1 MLLHKRIRINHF
13 GAGRKAVRSLSV
25 SLRYIEFMRAILAGG
40 GTGGH
45 VIPALAIANEL
56 KKSYSAECLFIGT
69 ARGIENRLV
78 PAAGFPLQLV
88 RVGALNRVSLATRVK
103 TIFDLPRAVWDAGRM
118 LNEFAPD
125 VVIGVGGY
133 ASGPAMLSAIL
144 KHIPTLAFEPNVVP
158 GFANRVVA
166 KFVSGAAVHFQET
179 AKYFRHARVTGV
191 PVRQAFFEIAPKR
204 GGVPTLLVFGG
215 SQGAHAINA
224 AMFRCLSVLQREA
237 PGIRVIH
244 QTGERDYNDAL
255 EAYRT
260 LGDSATVSKFI
271 EDMPA
276 AFAQADLVVCRSGAS
291 TVAEIAAA
299 GKPAVFVPFPRA
311 ADDHQRV
318 NAEALARAGAAVV
331 VEESKLEGVWLAET
345 IAALLQDPHR
355 LRQMSEAARSLAH
368 PNAARDIAEMAVK
381 LSGQGSGDRG

>member
-1 MLLHKRIRINHF
+1 
-13 GAGRKAVRSLSV
+13 
-25 SLRYIEFMRAILAGG
+25 MRAILAGG

-45 VIPALAIANEL
+45 VIPALAIANQL
-56 KKSYSAECLFIGT
+56 KLTYAAEVLFIGT

-78 PAAGFPLQLV
+78 PAAGYPLQLI
-88 RVGALNRVSLATRVK
+88 RVGALKNVSMVTRAR
-103 TIFDLPRAVWDAGRM
+103 TAFDLPRALWDASRM

-133 ASGPAMLSAIL
+133 ASGPAMLAAVV

-158 GFANRVVA
+158 GFANRIVA
-166 KFVSGAAVHFQET
+166 RFVSGAAVHFEET
-179 AKYFRHARVTGV
+179 AKYFRHGEVTGV
-191 PVRQAFFEIAPKR
+191 PVRQAFFGIPPKR

-224 AMFRCLSVLQREA
+224 AMFRCLPVLQREA
-237 PGIRVIH
+237 PGIHIIH

-255 EAYRT
+255 AAYQG
-260 LGDSATVSKFI
+260 LGDAAEVFKFI

-276 AFAQADLVVCRSGAS
+276 AFARADLLVCRSGAS

-318 NAEALARAGAAVV
+318 NAEVLAKHGAAVV
-331 VEESKLEGVWLAET
+331 VEESKLEGVWLAES
-345 IAALLQDPHR
+345 IAALLQDPQR
-355 LRQMSEAARSLAH
+355 LQKMSQAARELAH
-368 PNAARDIAEMAVK
+368 PTAASDIAAMAARIAGIEDIK
-381 LSGQGSGDRG
+381 

>member
-1 MLLHKRIRINHF
+1 
-13 GAGRKAVRSLSV
+13 
-25 SLRYIEFMRAILAGG
+25 MRAILAGG

-56 KKSYSAECLFIGT
+56 KKSYGAEVLFIGT

-78 PAAGFPLQLV
+78 PAAGYPLKLV
-88 RVGALNRVSLATRVK
+88 RVGALKNVSLMTRLK
-103 TIFDLPRAVWDAGRM
+103 TAFDLPRALWDAGRM

-133 ASGPAMLSAIL
+133 ASGPAMLAAVV

-166 KFVSGAAVHFQET
+166 RFVSGAAVHFEET
-179 AKYFRHARVTGV
+179 AKYFRHAEVTGV
-191 PVRQAFFEIAPKR
+191 PVRQAFFEIPVLSDKRR
-204 GGVPTLLVFGG
+204 GGVPTMLVFGG
-215 SQGAHAINA
+215 SQGAHAINE
-224 AMFRCLSVLQREA
+224 AMIRCLPELRRQA
-237 PGIRVIH
+237 PGIHIIH

-255 EAYRT
+255 AAYAS
-260 LGDSATVSKFI
+260 LGESAEVFKFI

-276 AFAQADLVVCRSGAS
+276 AFARADLLVCRSGAS
-291 TVAEIAAA
+291 TVAEITAA
-299 GKPAVFVPFPRA
+299 GKPAIFVPFPRA

-318 NAEALARAGAAVV
+318 NAEALAQCGAAVV

-345 IAALLQDPHR
+345 IAALLGDPPR
-355 LRQMSEAARSLAH
+355 LQAMSAAARGLSH
-368 PNAARDIAEMAVK
+368 PDAARDIAAMAARVA
-381 LSGQGSGDRG
+381 GIT

>member
-1 MLLHKRIRINHF
+1 
-13 GAGRKAVRSLSV
+13 
-25 SLRYIEFMRAILAGG
+25 MRAILAGG

-56 KKSYSAECLFIGT
+56 KKKYGAEVLFIGT

-78 PAAGFPLQLV
+78 PAAGYPLQLV
-88 RVGALNRVSLATRVK
+88 RVGALKNVSLMTRAK
-103 TIFDLPRAVWDAGRM
+103 TAFDLPRAVWDASRM

-133 ASGPAMLSAIL
+133 ASGPAMLAAVV

-158 GFANRVVA
+158 GFANRMVA
-166 KFVSGAAVHFQET
+166 RFVSGAAVHFEET
-179 AKYFRHARVTGV
+179 AKYFRHAEVTGV
-191 PVRQAFFEIAPKR
+191 PVREAFFDIPVLTDKKR
-204 GGVPTLLVFGG
+204 GGPPTVLVFGG
-215 SQGAHAINA
+215 SQGAHAINE
-224 AMFRCLSVLQREA
+224 AMIRCLPELQRQA
-237 PGIRVIH
+237 PGIHIIH

-255 EAYRT
+255 AAYAPFSGT
-260 LGDSATVSKFI
+260 TGESAQVFKFI

-291 TVAEIAAA
+291 TVAEITAA
-299 GKPAVFVPFPRA
+299 GKPAIFVPFPRA

-318 NAEALARAGAAVV
+318 NAEALAVVGAAVV

-345 IAALLQDPHR
+345 IAALLCDARR
-355 LRQMSEAARSLAH
+355 LQAMSEAARGLAH
-368 PNAARDIAEMAVK
+368 PNAARDIARLAARVAGIEERR
-381 LSGQGSGDRG
+381 D

>member
-1 MLLHKRIRINHF
+1 MAADLRGFRADFLVRLCSIRMNP
-13 GAGRKAVRSLSV
+13 RTSV
-25 SLRYIEFMRAILAGG
+25 ALVYSHIMRAILAGG

-56 KKSYSAECLFIGT
+56 KKSYAAEVLFIGT

-78 PAAGFPLQLV
+78 PAAGYPLQLV
-88 RVGALNRVSLATRVK
+88 RVGALKNVSLMTRAK
-103 TIFDLPRAVWDAGRM
+103 TAFDLPRAVWDAGRM

-133 ASGPAMLSAIL
+133 ASGPAMLAAVV

-166 KFVSGAAVHFQET
+166 RFVSGAAVHFEET
-179 AKYFRHARVTGV
+179 AKYFRHAEVTGV

-204 GGVPTLLVFGG
+204 GGTPTLLVFGG
-215 SQGAHAINA
+215 SQGAHAINE
-224 AMFRCLSVLQREA
+224 AMIRCLPELRRQA
-237 PGIRVIH
+237 PGIHIIH

-255 EAYRT
+255 AAYKS
-260 LGDSATVSKFI
+260 LGESAEVFKFI

-276 AFAQADLVVCRSGAS
+276 VFARADLVVCRSGAS
-291 TVAEIAAA
+291 TVAEITAA
-299 GKPAVFVPFPRA
+299 GKPAIFVPFPRA

-318 NAEALARAGAAVV
+318 NAEALAGSGAAVV

-345 IAALLQDPHR
+345 IAALLGDPRR
-355 LRQMSEAARSLAH
+355 LQQMSEAARGLAH
-368 PNAARDIAEMAVK
+368 PDAARDIAKMAARV
-381 LSGQGSGDRG
+381 SGMEG

>member
-1 MLLHKRIRINHF
+1 LFL
-13 GAGRKAVRSLSV
+13 G
-25 SLRYIEFMRAILAGG
+25 YIHFMRAILAGG

-45 VIPALAIANEL
+45 VIPALAIANQL
-56 KKSYSAECLFIGT
+56 RKSYDAEVLFIGT

-88 RVGALNRVSLATRVK
+88 RVGALKNVSLMTRLK
-103 TIFDLPRAVWDAGRM
+103 TAFDLPRAVWDAGRM
-118 LNEFAPD
+118 LNQFAPD

-133 ASGPAMLSAIL
+133 ASGPAMLAAVV

-158 GFANRVVA
+158 GFANRMVA
-166 KFVSGAAVHFQET
+166 HFVSGAAVHFEET
-179 AKYFRHARVTGV
+179 AKYFRHAEITGV
-191 PVRQAFFEIAPKR
+191 PVRPAFFEIAPKR
-204 GGVPTLLVFGG
+204 ASTPTLLVFGG
-215 SQGAHAINA
+215 SQGAHSINE
-224 AMFRCLSVLQREA
+224 AMIRCLPVLQREA
-237 PGIRVIH
+237 PGIHILH

-255 EAYRT
+255 AAYHG
-260 LGDSATVSKFI
+260 LGESAEVFKFI

-276 AFAQADLVVCRSGAS
+276 AFARADLVVCRSGAS

-318 NAEALARAGAAVV
+318 NAEALARHGAAVV
-331 VEESKLEGVWLAET
+331 VEESRLQGVWLAET

-355 LRQMSEAARSLAH
+355 LQQMSRAARELAH
-368 PNAARDIAEMAVK
+368 PKAAQDIAAMAARVAGIE
-381 LSGQGSGDRG
+381 QR

>member
-1 MLLHKRIRINHF
+1 
-13 GAGRKAVRSLSV
+13 
-25 SLRYIEFMRAILAGG
+25 MRAILAGG

-45 VIPALAIANEL
+45 VIPALAIANQL
-56 KKSYSAECLFIGT
+56 KKSYDAECLFIGT

-88 RVGALNRVSLATRVK
+88 RVGALKNVSLVTRLK
-103 TIFDLPRAVWDAGRM
+103 TAFDLPRAVWDAGRM

-133 ASGPAMLSAIL
+133 ASGPAMLAAIV
-144 KHIPTLAFEPNVVP
+144 KHVPTLAFEPNVVP

-166 KFVSGAAVHFQET
+166 RFVSAAAVRFRGDGEVFSSRRSHGRSGAAGV
-179 AKYFRHARVTGV
+179 FRDHTE
-191 PVRQAFFEIAPKR
+191 VRWNSDGTRLRRQ
-204 GGVPTLLVFGG
+204 
-215 SQGAHAINA
+215 QGAHAINE
-224 AMFRCLSVLQREA
+224 AMIRCLPVLLREA
-237 PGIRVIH
+237 PGIRIIH

-255 EAYRT
+255 AAYQS
-260 LGDSATVSKFI
+260 LGESAEVSRFI
-271 EDMPA
+271 EDMPS
-276 AFAQADLVVCRSGAS
+276 AFARADVVVCRSGAS

-318 NAEALARAGAAVV
+318 NAEALARHGAAVV

-345 IAALLQDPHR
+345 IAALLQDSRR
-355 LRQMSEAARSLAH
+355 LLQMSQAARELAH
-368 PNAARDIAEMAVK
+368 PNAARDIAAMAVRVAGIEER
-381 LSGQGSGDRG
+381 LAAD

>member
-1 MLLHKRIRINHF
+1 
-13 GAGRKAVRSLSV
+13 
-25 SLRYIEFMRAILAGG
+25 MRAILAGG

-45 VIPALAIANEL
+45 VIPALAIANQL
-56 KKSYSAECLFIGT
+56 QKSYDAEVLFIGT

-88 RVGALNRVSLATRVK
+88 RVGALKNVSLSTRLK
-103 TIFDLPRAVWDAGRM
+103 TAFDLPRAVWDAAGM
-118 LNEFAPD
+118 LNQFAPD

-133 ASGPAMLSAIL
+133 ASGPAMLAAVV

-158 GFANRVVA
+158 GFANRMVA
-166 KFVSGAAVHFQET
+166 RLVSGAAVHFEET
-179 AKYFRHARVTGV
+179 AEYFRHAEVTGV

-204 GGVPTLLVFGG
+204 GGTPTVLVFGG
-215 SQGAHAINA
+215 SQGAHAIND
-224 AMFRCLSVLQREA
+224 AMMRCLPVLQREA
-237 PGIRVIH
+237 PGIHIIH

-255 EAYRT
+255 AAYASF
-260 LGDSATVSKFI
+260 GESAEVFKFI

-276 AFAQADLVVCRSGAS
+276 AFARADLVVCRSGAS

-318 NAEALARAGAAVV
+318 NAEALERHGAAVV

-345 IAALLQDPHR
+345 IAALLQDPQR
-355 LRQMSEAARSLAH
+355 LERMSQAARELAH
-368 PNAARDIAEMAVK
+368 PNAARDIAKMAARVAGIEK
-381 LSGQGSGDRG
+381 AALD